1 MRKEFIFGIISL
13 VIIAL
18 INISGA
24 QANDKSA
31 KILTSYKKDLTG
43 DDQFEHIQI
52 KKNSGNKNS
61 NKIEITISTSNKK
74 TFNIPY
80 TGDKVPKV
88 SFVDYNQDHI
98 TDIFIMSPK
107 TKGGTPSEFQLFS
120 LINEQLT
127 KIKLPDALT
136 LEAQFE
142 NDYQASIR
150 INESGAA
157 YTLDL
162 HDQKKDF
169 DQKGLYQN
177 GSLNEPT
184 ELMVHSFDKLNPVRL
199 KDMSVG
205 LKGRQPIGEEYDG
218 ILIAYVDSTWKWVNS
233 SWELQ
238 STELKKIMNK

>member
-1 MRKEFIFGIISL
+1 MFGVISL

-24 QANDKSA
+24 QANDKST

-43 DDQFEHIQI
+43 DDQLEHIQI
-52 KKNSGNKNS
+52 KKNSEGKKN
-61 NKIEITISTSNKK
+61 NKIEITISTSTKK
-74 TFNIPY
+74 TFQIPF
-80 TGDKVPKV
+80 TGEKEPKV
-88 SFVDYNQDHI
+88 AFVDYNQDHV
-98 TDIFIMSPK
+98 TDIFIMSPN

-127 KIKLPDALT
+127 KIELPEALT
-136 LEAQFE
+136 LEAQLE

-162 HDQKKDF
+162 HDQKKGF

-177 GSLNEPT
+177 GSLNEPA
-184 ELMVHSFDKLNPVRL
+184 ELMVHSFDNLKPVRL

-218 ILIAYVDSTWKWVNS
+218 ILIAYVDSTWKWINGR
-233 SWELQ
+233 WELE
-238 STELKKIMNK
+238 STELKKVMNR